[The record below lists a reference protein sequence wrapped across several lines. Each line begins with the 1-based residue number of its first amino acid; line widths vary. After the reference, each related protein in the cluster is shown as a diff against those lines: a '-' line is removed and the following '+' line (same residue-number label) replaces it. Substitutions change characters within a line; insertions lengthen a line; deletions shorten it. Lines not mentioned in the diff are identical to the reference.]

1 MYLEMYVSFLEL
13 LEIKYH
19 KLGDSKQKKF
29 ILSQFSQKPEIQN
42 LSFGHT
48 ILSSKPLG
56 QWSRMFLA
64 LGTSF
69 VEDNISMDGVVE
81 GWFLNDSSPLRLLC
95 LLWSDRRQSSGSNVG
110 RGEWLQKQL
119 KPCLLAHLPLT
130 SCCAAQFLT
139 SRGRGP
145 DSRRLSYLA
154 PPSFW

>member
-42 LSFGHT
+42 QSFGHT
-48 ILSSKPLG
+48 ILFSKPLG

-95 LLWSDRRQSSGSNVG
+95 LL
-110 RGEWLQKQL
+110 
-119 KPCLLAHLPLT
+119 
-130 SCCAAQFLT
+130 
-139 SRGRGP
+139 
-145 DSRRLSYLA
+145 
-154 PPSFW
+154 